1 MATTKKPAV
10 KTAKA
15 VKETKEVKTTAVKE
29 VAAAPTTKAEVAPA
43 VKEEAAPKKRACK
56 KAPATKATITVQ
68 YQGRDYTDAE
78 LIEACK
84 ADYAA
89 NGFDDAVETLD
100 IYVQPENGV
109 AYYSAWRQQKRT
121 LSTDYKYSC
130 GVVFNWLMAWC
141 KLEFYLMGT
150 LFWCIADDRKALY
163 VESSEK
169 SSCYYFTYLFDNNN
183 TIRLG
188 TFLL

>member
-1 MATTKKPAV
+1 MATTKKP
-10 KTAKA
+10 A

-29 VAAAPTTKAEVAPA
+29 VAAAPAIKAEVAPA

-109 AYYSAWRQQKRT
+109 AYYAVNGFGGDKKID
-121 LSTDYKYSC
+121 L
-130 GVVFNWLMAWC
+130 
-141 KLEFYLMGT
+141 
-150 LFWCIADDRKALY
+150 
-163 VESSEK
+163 
-169 SSCYYFTYLFDNNN
+169 
-183 TIRLG
+183 
-188 TFLL
+188 

>member
-29 VAAAPTTKAEVAPA
+29 V
-43 VKEEAAPKKRACK
+43 EAAPKKRACK

-109 AYYSAWRQQKRT
+109 AYYAVNGFGGDKKID
-121 LSTDYKYSC
+121 L
-130 GVVFNWLMAWC
+130 
-141 KLEFYLMGT
+141 
-150 LFWCIADDRKALY
+150 
-163 VESSEK
+163 
-169 SSCYYFTYLFDNNN
+169 
-183 TIRLG
+183 
-188 TFLL
+188 

>member
-10 KTAKA
+10 KAAKA

-29 VAAAPTTKAEVAPA
+29 VVAAPAIKAEVAPA

-109 AYYSAWRQQKRT
+109 AYYAVNGFGGDKKID
-121 LSTDYKYSC
+121 L
-130 GVVFNWLMAWC
+130 
-141 KLEFYLMGT
+141 
-150 LFWCIADDRKALY
+150 
-163 VESSEK
+163 
-169 SSCYYFTYLFDNNN
+169 
-183 TIRLG
+183 
-188 TFLL
+188 